1 MPRQLALVFLLGAMS
16 ATAQVKLSIDQL
28 RSFLRSSVELR
39 HDDKKVAEYLK
50 RVTLTQQLDSGT
62 RLEMLGLGL
71 GPKTAEVLAVL
82 EEKSKTL
89 PPPPAQPAK
98 PAAVAG
104 PPPPGQEVQTQLLLH
119 VREYARNYTKR
130 LPDFICTQVTRR
142 YVDPTGLEFWQ
153 REDVV
158 TTKLTYFEQKEDYKV
173 VLVNSRPVDIP
184 YDRLGG
190 ATSAGEFGS
199 MLKEIFEDE
208 TQAQFAWSRWA
219 TLRGRRNHV
228 IEYSV
233 AQPRSKWRISYQRT
247 LDITPAYHGLI
258 YVDRDTGM
266 VTRVTLEAVNIP
278 PSFPIQEARTV
289 LDYDFVKIGDAEFLL
304 PMKSEMRMREGRLLV
319 KNEVEFRMYRKFGAE
334 AVITFD
340 TPEPLP
346 EERTKEQPP
355 AP

>member
-1 MPRQLALVFLLGAMS
+1 MSARLASVFLLVVTA
-16 ATAQVKLSIDQL
+16 AAQVSLSIGQL
-28 RSFLRSSVELR
+28 KSFLRSSVELR
-39 HDDKKVAEYLK
+39 HDDKRVADYLK
-50 RVTLTQQLDSGT
+50 RATLTERLDSAT
-62 RLEMLGLGL
+62 RLEMLSYGV
-71 GPKTAEVLAVL
+71 GPKTAAALEIL
-82 EEKSKTL
+82 EEKSGSL
-89 PPPPAQPAK
+89 SPPPTQAPK
-98 PAAVAG
+98 PPAVAG
-104 PPPPGQEVQTQLLLH
+104 PPPPGREEQAQLLALLK
-119 VREYARNYTKR
+119 EYAGNYTKR

-153 REDVV
+153 REDVI

-173 VLVNSRPVDIP
+173 VLVNSHPVDIP

-199 MLKEIFEDE
+199 MLREIFEDD
-208 TQAQFAWSRWA
+208 TKAQFAWLRWA

-247 LDITPAYHGLI
+247 LDVTPAYHGLI

-289 LDYDFVKIGDAEFLL
+289 LDYDFVKIGEAEFLL
-304 PMKSEMRMREGRLLV
+304 PLKSEMRMREGRLLV
-319 KNEVEFRMYRKFGAE
+319 KNEVEFRLYRKFGAE

-346 EERTKEQPP
+346 EEKTKEQPP